1 MGERD
6 GFVFG
11 RKLGEVRS
19 ERLPE
24 IDIPDDLHFEVDG
37 AGQSAE
43 ADEIGF
49 SLQMCFFARITAQDE
64 SKIASFRARCLDMP
78 PMSHDK
84 LGQVVLVRSLET
96 FC

>member
-1 MGERD
+1 MGEPD

-19 ERLPE
+19 ERPPE
-24 IDIPDDLHFEVDG
+24 IDIPDDL
-37 AGQSAE
+37 QSAE

-49 SLQMCFFARITAQDE
+49 SLQMCEFFAGITGQDE